1 MRQCCNIPV
10 THQPF
15 HQASSEWQ
23 SAHTDAA
30 PLLLGYAHTGGSSSQ
45 QAPAATVLSELQQL
59 LQRLQ
64 QSGYI
69 CGYQL
74 VWGSLP
80 GGWPGDWA
88 VSEPQFVDADDVLQ
102 QPEPI
107 AGGSVFQVGLL
118 LPAVPF
124 AVSSVVLLEAQEE
137 VSISIQGVPAVSVA
151 VSSAVVLEAQ
161 EEVSVCIQA

>member
-1 MRQCCNIPV
+1 M
-10 THQPF
+10 
-15 HQASSEWQ
+15 
-23 SAHTDAA
+23 DAA

-45 QAPAATVLSELQQL
+45 QAPAAAVLSELQQL

-80 GGWPGDWA
+80 GDWPGDWA

-124 AVSSVVLLEAQEE
+124 AVSSKCGSSGSSGGGFHMSAGGCCCVLCCVKCSCVGSSGGGFCTHTGIVEAP
-137 VSISIQGVPAVSVA
+137 V
-151 VSSAVVLEAQ
+151 
-161 EEVSVCIQA
+161 QAFGTSRMGTHADCMQ